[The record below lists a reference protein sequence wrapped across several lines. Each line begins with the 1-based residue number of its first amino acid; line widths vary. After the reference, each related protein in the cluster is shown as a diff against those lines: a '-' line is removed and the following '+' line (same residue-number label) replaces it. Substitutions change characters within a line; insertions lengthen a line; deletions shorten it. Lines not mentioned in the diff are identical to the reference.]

1 MKLPPLLVCIDADV
15 CLNYEIHTPTGA
27 FKIAGGL
34 HYLECFTKGNAKAL
48 DLIYAPSSNSIR
60 SLPFASAC
68 QKVPSTMP
76 GSYLSKADKNLAVA
90 GLLRDGRPRVSQRV
104 VAGCSG
110 QNKDKIFYQVWE
122 K

>member
-1 MKLPPLLVCIDADV
+1 MQMCVELRDPK
-15 CLNYEIHTPTGA
+15 PTGA

-34 HYLECFTKGNAKAL
+34 HYFECNKGNAKAL

-76 GSYLSKADKNLAVA
+76 VSYLSKADKNLAVA
-90 GLLRDGRPRVSQRV
+90 GCYVM
-104 VAGCSG
+104 VAQGLARESFLVAPARIRT
-110 QNKDKIFYQVWE
+110 KFFTSVWE